1 MGTLLNPFGEDDDD
15 FETNFL
21 IDRNLQ
27 VSYLIVDEMH
37 EEHPKLIQDKFWD
50 EGVPRDLPYTK
61 AAEDFVI
68 DIPQGST
75 AGVIIPTVK
84 KEVLPTTPEGPE
96 GEALGRTKSFRS
108 LVNQVKNSRASVKH
122 RPRKPVTEEGDEPV
136 EMWSGYLGRDKKVG
150 GKSKISVDTAK
161 KAEPAKVA
169 TPPPPKPAAP
179 TPAPEA
185 PKEKPVPVKKPLVKE
200 PSEESL
206 GDWEREEEDLRDMS
220 AW

>member
-1 MGTLLNPFGEDDDD
+1 MG
-15 FETNFL
+15 
-21 IDRNLQ
+21 
-27 VSYLIVDEMH
+27 
-37 EEHPKLIQDKFWD
+37 
-50 EGVPRDLPYTK
+50 
-61 AAEDFVI
+61 
-68 DIPQGST
+68 
-75 AGVIIPTVK
+75 
-84 KEVLPTTPEGPE
+84 
-96 GEALGRTKSFRS
+96 
-108 LVNQVKNSRASVKH
+108 NSRASVKH

-169 TPPPPKPAAP
+169 TPPPKPAAP

-206 GDWEREEEDLRDMS
+206 GDWEREEEDFRDMS

>member
-1 MGTLLNPFGEDDDD
+1 MG
-15 FETNFL
+15 
-21 IDRNLQ
+21 
-27 VSYLIVDEMH
+27 
-37 EEHPKLIQDKFWD
+37 
-50 EGVPRDLPYTK
+50 PYTK

-185 PKEKPVPVKKPLVKE
+185 PKEKADITAKAAVAGKGGGDIPPIDDVPIEEEKPVPVKKPLVKE